1 MLESHLNPGN
11 QDLSSDTKNLEY
23 GVSITDECIGWDETS
38 ELIQWAYNKL

>member
-1 MLESHLNPGN
+1 MCSLFINEGN
-11 QDLSSDTKNLEY
+11 QSLPSNLSDLQY